1 LETDENRFLKPAD
14 RQLQAN
20 ESGIPGLFLA
30 GTCTSP
36 KSIDETLADARA
48 ASLKIMEYLK

>member
-1 LETDENRFLKPAD
+1 MLNLDTDENRILQPAD

-20 ESGIPGLFLA
+20 ETGVPGLFLA

-36 KSIDETLADARA
+36 KSNDETIADSRA
-48 ASLKIMEYLK
+48 AALR